1 MSRRFV
7 SKLKLLPD
15 EATNIKKNEYF
26 IIFCSGRL
34 AQRESAAF
42 TRQRSLVQSQYRPPF
57 STQVKS
63 DFAWL
68 TVEYSSNFLPELPHF
83 Q

>member
-1 MSRRFV
+1 MSRLFV
-7 SKLKLLPD
+7 SELNMLPS
-15 EATNIKKNEYF
+15 EANNNKEILYF